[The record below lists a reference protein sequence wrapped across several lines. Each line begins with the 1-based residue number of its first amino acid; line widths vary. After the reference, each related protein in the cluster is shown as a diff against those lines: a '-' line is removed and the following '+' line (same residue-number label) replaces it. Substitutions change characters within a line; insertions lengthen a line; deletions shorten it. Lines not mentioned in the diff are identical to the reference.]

1 MLNLFFTNLK
11 TIEKIAIIRLVINV
25 ATTLLK
31 ISLKFKVTPHFRGNY
46 TKILIKSKGD
56 ENMEKEILA
65 EIKKTNELLQQQIKQ
80 KDEQYELLTVEQVHE
95 EYGIGTNMVRKMFND
110 PELPVQRY
118 TVPFK
123 VNRQALNEY
132 MTKSHDYLCER
143 S

>member
-65 EIKKTNELLQQQIKQ
+65 ELKKANELLQQQIKQ
-80 KDEQYELLTVEQVHE
+80 NEEQYELLTIEQVHE
-95 EYGIGTNMVRKMFND
+95 EFNIGTSMVQKMFND
-110 PELPVQRY
+110 PELAVQRY
-118 TVPFK
+118 TRPFK
-123 VNRQALNEY
+123 VSRQALKEY
-132 MTKSHDYLCER
+132 MTKRHDYLCER

>member
-1 MLNLFFTNLK
+1 
-11 TIEKIAIIRLVINV
+11 
-25 ATTLLK
+25 
-31 ISLKFKVTPHFRGNY
+31 
-46 TKILIKSKGD
+46 
-56 ENMEKEILA
+56 MEKEILA

-143 S
+143 SW